1 LQTINRV
8 VIDTDPGVDDAHA
21 IMLAFAHPQAQ
32 VEALTVVAGNVSVQ
46 RAVTNALVV
55 LDLLG
60 KDVPVFTGCSDA
72 LVWPTPRRATS
83 HGADGLGDTD
93 YPPPARKPSPEHAV
107 NALVR
112 LANES
117 PGELTLVAIGPL
129 SNIALATSLD
139 PELPQKFKRLVILG
153 GAIRA
158 TGNSWSPPVEFNFYV
173 DPEAAAITLRRWPGL
188 TLVPWETVL
197 DHGLT
202 PDQVEELCSMG
213 TAKAEFFRRSI
224 RKRYLN
230 QIPGVKMLFEPDP
243 LAMAIA
249 LEPDII
255 SSAEARF
262 VEVELGGKQTRGQ
275 VVVDWSGV
283 TGQSPNAKLI
293 LEINRERFFENMK
306 LCLR

>member
-1 LQTINRV
+1 MKNRV

-21 IMLAFAHPQAQ
+21 ILLAFAHPETE
-32 VEALTVVAGNVSVQ
+32 VEGLTVVAGNVGVQ
-46 RAVTNALVV
+46 QATINALVV
-55 LDLLG
+55 LELLG
-60 KDVPVFTGCSDA
+60 KDAPVFAGCSDA

-83 HGADGLGDTD
+83 HGINGLGDGD
-93 YPPPARKPSPEHAV
+93 YPLPAGKASPEHAA

-129 SNIALATSLD
+129 TNLALAVSLD
-139 PELPQKFKRLVILG
+139 PGLPQKYKQLVILG

-158 TGNSWSPPVEFNFYV
+158 TGNSWSPAVEFNFYV
-173 DPEAAAITLRRWPGL
+173 DPEAAAITLRRWPGVI
-188 TLVPWETVL
+188 LVPWETVM
-197 DHGLT
+197 DHGLE
-202 PDQVEELCSMG
+202 PDQVEELCSIG

-224 RKRYLN
+224 RNRYKK
-230 QIPGVKMLFEPDP
+230 QIPGVQMLFEPDP

-255 SSAEARF
+255 TRAEARY

-275 VVVDWSGV
+275 VVVDWFDV
-283 TGQSPNAKLI
+283 TGKPPNATLV
-293 LEINRERFFENMK
+293 LEINRERFFEMMK
-306 LCLR
+306 LSLR